1 MSLEIANLAMS
12 AVGAV
17 CLATCLFW
25 SGAGAGIRFVREC
38 VTDSTSRCASAVRQR
53 PWRLRTL

>member
-12 AVGAV
+12 ALGAV

-25 SGAGAGIRFVREC
+25 SGAGAANIRNL
-38 VTDSTSRCASAVRQR
+38 TTA
-53 PWRLRTL
+53 L